1 MKKQDLLRIKAAIV
15 AATLTLS
22 LNACAKKALEKP
34 VKEEENKS
42 NSVSQNE
49 IDNQDESKNAFI
61 FQSDSKGSYVY
72 PDSYNN
78 KYAVVVMENGKAIV
92 FETAQIMNSNGG
104 RIIFELENGDRFSAS
119 PDNAYT
125 FKSENA
131 LEDALTF
138 AHFYCDEVITYNDL
152 KAQKLELTK

>member
-15 AATLTLS
+15 AAVLTLS
-22 LNACAKKALEKP
+22 FNACAKKALEKP
-34 VKEEENKS
+34 VKEEDKS
-42 NSVSQNE
+42 TST
-49 IDNQDESKNAFI
+49 
-61 FQSDSKGSYVY
+61 FQSNNEGSYVY

-78 KYAVVVMENGKAIV
+78 QYAVVVIENGKAIV
-92 FETAQIMNSNGG
+92 FEAAQIMNSNGG
-104 RIIFELENGDRFSAS
+104 RIIFELENGDKFSAS

-138 AHFYCDEVITYNDL
+138 AHFYCEEVITYDDL
-152 KAQKLELTK
+152 KTQKLKLTK

>member
-15 AATLTLS
+15 ASALTLS

-34 VKEEENKS
+34 VKEEEENKS
-42 NSVSQNE
+42 TSV
-49 IDNQDESKNAFI
+49 
-61 FQSDSKGSYVY
+61 FQSNNEGSYVY

-78 KYAVVVMENGKAIV
+78 KYAVVVIENGKAIV
-92 FETAQIMNSNGG
+92 FEAVKIMSSNNG
-104 RIIFELENGDRFSAS
+104 RIIFELENGDKFSTS

-125 FKSENA
+125 FKSEKA

-138 AHFYCDEVITYNDL
+138 ANYYCEEVITYEDL
-152 KAQKLELTK
+152 KTQKLELTK

>member
-15 AATLTLS
+15 AAALALS
-22 LNACAKKALEKP
+22 LNACTKKAVGKP
-34 VKEEENKS
+34 VKKEENKS
-42 NSVSQNE
+42 TS
-49 IDNQDESKNAFI
+49 I
-61 FQSDSKGSYVY
+61 FQSNNEGSYVY

-78 KYAVVVMENGKAIV
+78 KYAVVVIENGKAIV
-92 FETAQIMNSNGG
+92 FEAFKIMNSSG
-104 RIIFELENGDRFSAS
+104 RIIFELENGDKFSAS

-125 FKSENA
+125 FKSERA

-138 AHFYCDEVITYNDL
+138 ANYYCEEVITYGDL